1 MKKIIHILRT
11 TVFGGVLFL
20 VVPLIVLVIILG
32 KALEIARGVMT
43 PLAELLPF
51 KSFIG
56 LDTPWLMGV
65 IFLVV
70 VCFLAGLFAKTK
82 TARKLLHLLE
92 TNLLSYIPG
101 YSFIKNLGEEAAAG
115 APTENYQSILVRF
128 DDAWQLGFLVER
140 VEGGRAVVF
149 IPDSPNPLAGGV
161 FVMDM
166 ERITL
171 LDEASTAAYKSLQ
184 KLGAG
189 TGDLIKEELQTAAV
203 DDKSEN

>member
-1 MKKIIHILRT
+1 
-11 TVFGGVLFL
+11 
-20 VVPLIVLVIILG
+20 
-32 KALEIARGVMT
+32 MT

-140 VEGGRAVVF
+140 VEGDRVVVF

-161 FVMDM
+161 FIMDK
-166 ERITL
+166 ERVTL

-189 TGDLIKEELQTAAV
+189 AGDLIKEELRTAEIV
-203 DDKSEN
+203 DSKEILKKKSRNKSK